1 METAFLMEATAK
13 DEQKAAV
20 EEEISEMKLIAESTK
35 KTETETITRI
45 EGEIKSA
52 EAKQTEAETIID
64 SLFKEIKAAKAQMS
78 APNTKSADIVQLQ
91 ADIGA
96 REKKIDD
103 QKDIVRI
110 ALEEKRKA
118 ETEQRLIKDSIKEG
132 EDEIANMTKEAKTIQ
147 AEADGAKSQAVD
159 YIASQDKLDAK
170 KVKKMAVQE
179 VAQQKKLA
187 RLEKQLEETTNKTM
201 KIKAESV
208 TAMQSLPAAEHAYA
222 LAQKQAKKSEEDS
235 LISTCTKLYV
245 EKKELFTAADK
256 AMSGSGGGSC
266 AVSQVQSCL
275 GCGSGSTGVT
285 QLTVQI
291 TNKGLIDSLIDGLF
305 EKTLVADVEEVS
317 ATKKTSSVNGEK
329 KSTAAP
335 SGTKLVMTTADDRVS
350 ELLAVINDWSTT
362 NDNAAGDVV
371 ATPFKYGKEDYF
383 TFVKESTKKKEVDF
397 EK

>member
-1 METAFLMEATAK
+1 METAFQMESTAK
-13 DEQKAAV
+13 EEQKAAV

-64 SLFKEIKAAKAQMS
+64 SLYKEIKAAKAQMS

-118 ETEQRLIKDSIKEG
+118 ETEERLIKDSIKEG

-147 AEADGAKSQAVD
+147 AEADGAKAQAAD
-159 YIASQDKLDAK
+159 YIAAQDKINEK

-179 VAQQKKLA
+179 IAQQKKLA
-187 RLEKQLEETTNKTM
+187 RLEKQLEETNNKTSQ
-201 KIKAESV
+201 IKAESV

-222 LAQKQAKKSEEDS
+222 LAQK
-235 LISTCTKLYV
+235 
-245 EKKELFTAADK
+245 
-256 AMSGSGGGSC
+256 
-266 AVSQVQSCL
+266 
-275 GCGSGSTGVT
+275 
-285 QLTVQI
+285 
-291 TNKGLIDSLIDGLF
+291 
-305 EKTLVADVEEVS
+305 
-317 ATKKTSSVNGEK
+317 
-329 KSTAAP
+329 
-335 SGTKLVMTTADDRVS
+335 
-350 ELLAVINDWSTT
+350 
-362 NDNAAGDVV
+362 
-371 ATPFKYGKEDYF
+371 
-383 TFVKESTKKKEVDF
+383 
-397 EK
+397 

>member
-1 METAFLMEATAK
+1 METAFQMEATAK
-13 DEQKAAV
+13 EEQKAAV
-20 EEEISEMKLIAESTK
+20 EDEISEMKLIAESTK

-45 EGEIKSA
+45 EGEIKIA

-103 QKDIVRI
+103 QRDIVRI
-110 ALEEKRKA
+110 SLEEKRKA

-132 EDEIANMTKEAKTIQ
+132 EDEIANMTMESKTIQ
-147 AEADGAKSQAVD
+147 AEADGAKAQAAD
-159 YIASQDKLDAK
+159 YIAAQDKIDEK
-170 KVKKMAVQE
+170 KVKKMAVAE
-179 VAQQKKLA
+179 IAQQKKLA
-187 RLEKQLEETTNKTM
+187 RLEKQLEETNIKTST
-201 KIKAESV
+201 IKAESV

-256 AMSGSGGGSC
+256 AMSGSGGSC

-305 EKTLVADVEEVS
+305 DKTLVADVEEVS

-335 SGTKLVMTTADDRVS
+335 SGTKLVMTTADDRVA
-350 ELLAVINDWSTT
+350 ELLAVINDWSST
-362 NDNAAGDVV
+362 NDNAAGDVI

-383 TFVKESTKKKEVDF
+383 SFVKESTKKKEVDF